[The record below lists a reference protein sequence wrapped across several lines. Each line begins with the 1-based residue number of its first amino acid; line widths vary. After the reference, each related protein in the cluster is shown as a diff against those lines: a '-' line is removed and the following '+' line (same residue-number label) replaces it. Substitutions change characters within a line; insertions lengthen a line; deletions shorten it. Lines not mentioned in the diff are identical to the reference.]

1 MKENADRSHYLLIG
15 ISVLLL
21 LAFLPTGSSAETM
34 EERRRLSVQQNT
46 KIIARSRDPIER
58 RDAAKHLSY
67 LPFQESIPPLL
78 EALADGDT
86 RVRKAAVNSL
96 WTLSDQ
102 AKQVDTAEVALR
114 QALQDA
120 ETSIQIRASWA
131 LENMGIPVA
140 DLIPTWQAVLQN
152 SANDYERFW
161 AAYGLIGTEPPL
173 SLVQPV
179 LTYAQKDADSKIG
192 KRALNKLV
200 ATQDRSLIEPMR
212 EALATFH
219 PGNELILRALKTFHP
234 EPDRWIELVVSQ
246 TDFGN
251 DRLTLNALG
260 ILRNRS
266 RKEEDIAIWLP
277 GVAPLIEEDDKGVC
291 SMSMGLLGMAGGHA
305 KDSIPALLD
314 LIASGSDSS
323 IRRDAAAAIG
333 EIGDRS
339 QSFSVELKQAVARDA
354 QQVLVRCIR
363 QESDRSACMAAIRS
377 LAKLQID
384 PAEIQ
389 PLMVDMVIDGKD
401 VLVQNAA
408 LQVLGQSGSAPEEL
422 ILRLADFQKT
432 APSAF
437 ARQTEWVIKSMRA
450 GRTPSPVLAAD
461 APDKKGQAQAMTA
474 LRSMDADFD
483 EMAFFRALSLANG
496 AKIRSYLDAGVSPNY
511 RFASMNNQSAF
522 YALVNS
528 MRACNA
534 KTRPTPQETKD
545 LVRLFLE
552 KGADPNI
559 TDNMGNTPLMGAASK
574 CDAELIQILLDA
586 GADPNAKSK
595 FGLTAIESS
604 FMYANDGI
612 DALIAAG
619 ARLPA
624 DKVDTYKTTYG
635 SKPVI
640 LDMIQRASEPK

>member
-1 MKENADRSHYLLIG
+1 MKENADLSRCLLMG
-15 ISVLLL
+15 VSALLL
-21 LAFLPTGSSAETM
+21 FTFLPIGSLAETL
-34 EERRRLSVQQNT
+34 EERRRFSLQQDAKT
-46 KIIARSRDPIER
+46 IARSRDPIER

-67 LPFQESIPPLL
+67 LPFTESIPPLL
-78 EALADGDT
+78 EALADGDI
-86 RVRKAAVNSL
+86 RVRKAAANSL

-102 AKQVDTAEVALR
+102 AKQVDAAEVALR

-120 ETSIQIRASWA
+120 EPSIQIRASWA
-131 LENMGIPVA
+131 LETMGIPVA

-179 LTYAQKDADSKIG
+179 LTYAQKDADSKMG
-192 KRALNKLV
+192 KRALKKLV
-200 ATQDRSLIEPMR
+200 ATQDRSLLEPMC
-212 EALATFH
+212 EALAAFH
-219 PGNELILRALKTFHP
+219 PGNGVILQALKTFQP
-234 EPDRWIELVVSQ
+234 EPDRWIELVLSQ
-246 TDFGN
+246 TQFGQ

-260 ILRNRS
+260 ILRNRP
-266 RKEEDIAIWLP
+266 RKEEEIAIWLP
-277 GVAPLIEEDDKGVC
+277 VVAPFIEEDNTGVC
-291 SMSMGLLGMAGGHA
+291 SMSMALLGMAGGHA
-305 KDSIPALLD
+305 KDSIPILLD
-314 LIASGSDSS
+314 LMVSDPDRN
-323 IRRDAAAAIG
+323 IRRDAARAIG

-339 QSFSVELKQAVARDA
+339 SAFSSELKQSIAQEAKPVLFRHIEVERDRMAR
-354 QQVLVRCIR
+354 V
-363 QESDRSACMAAIRS
+363 EAIRC
-377 LAKLQID
+377 LKDLQIE

-389 PLMVDMVIDGKD
+389 PLLVNVAIHGDDGN
-401 VLVQNAA
+401 VQSAA
-408 LQVLGQSGSAPEEL
+408 LAALGMSGTAPAEL
-422 ILRLADFQKT
+422 IAQLAAFQKT
-432 APSAF
+432 APSIL
-437 ARQTEWVIKSMRA
+437 ARQTGRVLKSMSG
-450 GRTPSPVLAAD
+450 GRTASPTLTATPENKAS
-461 APDKKGQAQAMTA
+461 QAQAMTA
-474 LRSMDADFD
+474 LRSMNADFD
-483 EMAFFRALSLANG
+483 EMAFFRALSRANA

-511 RFASMNNQSAF
+511 QFTSMNKQSAL

-559 TDNMGNTPLMGAASK
+559 TDNRGNTPLMGAASK
-574 CDAELIQILLDA
+574 CDSELIQILLDA
-586 GADPNAKSK
+586 GADPHAKSK
-595 FGLTAIESS
+595 LGLTAMESS

-624 DKVDTYKTTYG
+624 DKVDTYKLTYG
-635 SKPVI
+635 SNPVV